1 MMVVMSSALIF
12 TYQSWLLGF
21 SNICIL
27 TLIRQKSDVSEIIH
41 TTAKK
46 KKISMVYNHSCGY
59 AVTMNIF

>member
-1 MMVVMSSALIF
+1 MMVVMSSAFIF

-27 TLIRQKSDVSEIIH
+27 TLITQKSDVSEIIH

-46 KKISMVYNHSCGY
+46 KKSVWFITIVVVML
-59 AVTMNIF
+59 